1 MLVSIPRYQTK
12 IFQEALENSADEPK
26 RACQRYDI
34 APRWRATPVLFDN
47 RFRPISFLEDYP

>member
-26 RACQRYDI
+26 KACQRYDI
-34 APRWRATPVLFDN
+34 APRWRATPILFDN
-47 RFRPISFLEDYP
+47 RFHQVIIH